1 MNSLQSILSYLK
13 YIFKPKSKIFTSYL
27 SDSFPNFI
35 AGNVQLD
42 EHQLTVGSLRIFA
55 ILPERLRDSKVSC
68 IVQYADFSSHEIVAE
83 EAGAMHDVHNNS
95 FAAWSIMCPL
105 QVKKESPLRLPKRVA
120 LSYASNYWSHASP
133 KFIHI
138 R

>member
-1 MNSLQSILSYLK
+1 
-13 YIFKPKSKIFTSYL
+13 
-27 SDSFPNFI
+27 
-35 AGNVQLD
+35 VQLD
-42 EHQLTVGSLRIFA
+42 EHQLTVGSIRIFA

-68 IVQYADFSSHEIVAE
+68 IVRYENFSSYEIVAE

-105 QVKKESPLRLPKRVA
+105 QVKKESPLLLPQKVA
-120 LSYASNYWSHASP
+120 LSYASNRLSHTSP
-133 KFIHI
+133 RFIPI